1 MVYVYSTAP
10 CCFVLVCI
18 CVHVYNTA
26 PWWLMCPCVQYWSLL
41 LCLNIH
47 STTLLLFIYSVH
59 SIESWW
65 LMFQCTQHCSLLH
78 CVSTCTALPLF
89 GPWFLHN
96 IVPGSC
102 WFMYLCAK
110 SVAGGLYVHVHST
123 HFAGISVHV
132 PNILTLNCFV
142 KIIFLSRK
150 SAIHYK

>member
-1 MVYVYSTAP
+1 MCTTLP
-10 CCFVLVCI
+10 LGGL
-18 CVHVYNTA
+18 CVHVYNTD
-26 PWWLMCPCVQYWSLL
+26 PCF

-47 STTLLLFIYSVH
+47 STTLLLFIYSIH

-123 HFAGISVHV
+123 RFAGISVHV
-132 PNILTLNCFV
+132 SNILTLNCFV

-150 SAIHYK
+150 SAIHYKWCVQLPWSSLRH